1 MAKRCPEEFNPWPP
15 FVDIFAS
22 VILVMLLFL
31 LITIV
36 NIGYYAQFKYKI
48 SYTASVETKIP
59 IQPEEQ
65 TKAPAN
71 ANKDK
76 KEECKK
82 TPISPIVDDEKAVS
96 FHKIVKPSFENANNS
111 FFEGGKEQ
119 GNAVNYSDK
128 SKKYK
133 KQKIIKKHQQITVAF
148 QDNEIFVT
156 NSIKRKIKLF
166 VGSLTRKSKRVKFK
180 IYASDPKNIMSMTIA
195 KQISLGRVLNI
206 KNIIKQSNVKNKNIS
221 MNLQNE
227 FQSSNPY
234 GEVII
239 KAEIP

>member
-48 SYTASVETKIP
+48 SYTASVVTEAP

-65 TKAPAN
+65 TKVSASKAQ
-71 ANKDK
+71 
-76 KEECKK
+76 ECKK